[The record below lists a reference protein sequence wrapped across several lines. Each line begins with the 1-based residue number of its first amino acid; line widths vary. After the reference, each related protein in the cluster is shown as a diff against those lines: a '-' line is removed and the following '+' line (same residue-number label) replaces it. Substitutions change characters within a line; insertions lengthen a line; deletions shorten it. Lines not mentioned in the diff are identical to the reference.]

1 MTMMRNHRAAAG
13 RRLLESEDGMA
24 LIHVGIAMLVLMAL
38 SSFVLDYGVTWLSR
52 GQAQA
57 SADAGALAGATA
69 RAFDETTDPPSA
81 DGAVYTSALSSAQ
94 ANQIFGATPSV
105 S

>member
-1 MTMMRNHRAAAG
+1 MNMMRSDRTAVG

-38 SSFVLDYGVTWLSR
+38 SSFVLDYGVMWLSR

-81 DGAVYTSALSSAQ
+81 DGAAYTSALSSAQ
-94 ANQIFGATPSV
+94 PNLAFAATP
-105 S
+105 